1 MNDSEFDNFLKDAR
15 AEKPLPVSFG
25 HEVWQR
31 IETADI
37 TLHPHFAGLQS
48 IITALV
54 RPWGAVAAI
63 ATMITLGL
71 WLGAATAPRA
81 EHLQMTY
88 AESISPFAQSK

>member
-1 MNDSEFDNFLKDAR
+1 MNDSEFDDFLKDAR
-15 AEKPLPVSFG
+15 AGKPLPVSFG

-31 IETADI
+31 IETAEI
-37 TLHPHFAGLQS
+37 TRRPHFAGLQS

-54 RPWGAVAAI
+54 RPWGSVAAI

-81 EHLQMTY
+81 ENPKMAY
-88 AESISPFAQSK
+88 AESISPFAQSE